1 MLNTAL
7 YAINFGDFYYENIG
21 CFANYSKLGLKE
33 IVLVHVIDPALFQ
46 HSLYS
51 VYKKEDEEKIRGL
64 AEIKLKDIKK
74 DLEKSGFGVRY
85 VIRTGDVA
93 DEIADEAKG
102 ENIDFVVLDKV
113 VLDKVVLDKK
123 ADCKPTGYFSFY
135 GSPLYDILIKT
146 GKPVLIMKR
155 VLFHPTGVIKTDE
168 NADCKDLFAD
178 VVFATDFS
186 EFSLKALPFINKV
199 PAGVIKMFTILHVID
214 EKVAKNLKSEEIKN
228 YEKNL
233 AEKAEDAVRGL
244 NYRFTKEKSNLEVI
258 IRKGIPCKEITDFM
272 TLTRKK
278 LLILG
283 HKGKDK
289 EKLAEILFGSTAER
303 VINALPCSILIVK

>member
-85 VIRTGDVA
+85 VIRTGNIA
-93 DEIADEAKG
+93 DEIADEAKN
-102 ENIDFVVLDKV
+102 ENIDFVVLDK
-113 VLDKVVLDKK
+113 K
-123 ADCKPTGYFSFY
+123 ANIKSKGFLSFY
-135 GSPLYDILIKT
+135 GSPLYEILIKV
-146 GKPVLIMKR
+146 GKPILIMKR
-155 VLFHPTGVIKTDE
+155 VLFHPTGVIKTGE

-244 NYRFTKEKSNLEVI
+244 NYRFTKEKSNLEVTV
-258 IRKGIPCKEITDFM
+258 REGIPCKEITDFM

>member
-21 CFANYSKLGLKE
+21 CFANYSNLGLKE

-46 HSLYS
+46 HNLYS

-85 VIRTGDVA
+85 VIRTGNIA
-93 DEIADEAKG
+93 DEIADEAKN
-102 ENIDFVVLDKV
+102 ENIDFVVLDK
-113 VLDKVVLDKK
+113 K
-123 ADCKPTGYFSFY
+123 ANIKSKGFLSFY

-155 VLFHPTGVIKTDE
+155 VLFHPTGVIKTGE

-186 EFSLKALPFINKV
+186 EFSLKVIPFINKV

-214 EKVAKNLKSEEIKN
+214 EKVANNLKPQDLKN

-258 IRKGIPCKEITDFM
+258 VRKGIPCKEITDFIIG
-272 TLTRKK
+272 TRKK

-283 HKGKDK
+283 HKGKAQ
-289 EKLAEILFGSTAER
+289 EKLAEIFFGSTAER

>member
-7 YAINFGDFYYENIG
+7 YAINFGDFYYENLD

-33 IVLVHVIDPALFQ
+33 IILVHVIDPALFQ

-51 VYKKEDEEKIRGL
+51 VYKKEDEEKIRRF
-64 AEIKLKDIKK
+64 AEIKLEDIKK
-74 DLEKSGFGVRY
+74 DLEKSGFGVRI
-85 VIRTGDVA
+85 VIRVGNIA
-93 DEIADEAKG
+93 DEIADEAEK
-102 ENIDFVVLDKV
+102 EDIDFVVLDK
-113 VLDKVVLDKK
+113 K
-123 ADCKPTGYFSFY
+123 ANIKHAGYFSFY
-135 GSPLYDILIKT
+135 GSPLYDILIKVN
-146 GKPVLIMKR
+146 KPVLVMKR
-155 VLFHPTGVIKTDE
+155 VLFHPTSVIKTDE
-168 NADCKDLFAD
+168 NAACKDLFAD

-186 EFSLKALPFINKV
+186 EFSLRALPFINKV
-199 PAGVIKMFTILHVID
+199 PADIIKMFTILYVID
-214 EKVAKNLKSEEIKN
+214 ENAVKNLKPQEIKN

-233 AEKAEDAVRGL
+233 AEKAEGYAVRGL

-258 IRKGIPCKEITDFM
+258 VRKGVPCKEITDFM
-272 TLTRKK
+272 IGTRKK

-303 VINALPCSILIVK
+303 VVNALPCSILIVK

>member
-85 VIRTGDVA
+85 VIRTGNIA
-93 DEIADEAKG
+93 DEIADEAKN
-102 ENIDFVVLDKV
+102 ENIDFVVLDK
-113 VLDKVVLDKK
+113 K
-123 ADCKPTGYFSFY
+123 ANIKSKGFLSFY
-135 GSPLYDILIKT
+135 GSPLYEILIKV
-146 GKPVLIMKR
+146 GKPILIMKR
-155 VLFHPTGVIKTDE
+155 VLFHPTGVIKTGE
-168 NADCKDLFAD
+168 NADCKDIFAD

-186 EFSLKALPFINKV
+186 EFSLKALPFINEV
-199 PAGVIKMFTILHVID
+199 PAGVIKMFTILHVTL
-214 EKVAKNLKSEEIKN
+214 EKVVKNLKPQDLKN
-228 YEKNL
+228 YEENL
-233 AEKAEDAVRGL
+233 AEKLGDVVRGL
-244 NYRFTKEKSNLEVI
+244 NYRFTKEKSNLEVTV
-258 IRKGIPCKEITDFM
+258 RKGVPCKEITDFM

>member
-21 CFANYSKLGLKE
+21 CFANYSNLGLKE

-85 VIRTGDVA
+85 VIRTGNIA
-93 DEIADEAKG
+93 DEIADEAKN
-102 ENIDFVVLDKV
+102 ENIDFVVLDK
-113 VLDKVVLDKK
+113 K
-123 ADCKPTGYFSFY
+123 AGIKSKGFLSFY
-135 GSPLYDILIKT
+135 GSPLYDILIKV

-155 VLFHPTGVIKTDE
+155 VLFHPTGVIKTGE

-186 EFSLKALPFINKV
+186 EFSLKVIPFINKV

-214 EKVAKNLKSEEIKN
+214 EKVANNLKPQDLKN

-233 AEKAEDAVRGL
+233 AGKAEDAVRGL

-258 IRKGIPCKEITDFM
+258 VRKGVPCKEITDFM
-272 TLTRKK
+272 IGTRKK

>member
-7 YAINFGDFYYENIG
+7 YAINFGDFYYENLD

-33 IVLVHVIDPALFQ
+33 IVLAHVIDPALFQ

-51 VYKKEDEEKIRGL
+51 VYKKADEEKIKRL

-74 DLEKSGFGVRY
+74 DLEKLGFGVRY
-85 VIRTGDVA
+85 VIRTGNIA
-93 DEIADEAKG
+93 GEIADEAKN
-102 ENIDFVVLDKV
+102 ENIDFVVLDK
-113 VLDKVVLDKK
+113 K
-123 ADCKPTGYFSFY
+123 AGIKSRGFLSFY
-135 GSPLYDILIKT
+135 GSPLYDILIKVD
-146 GKPVLIMKR
+146 KPVLIMKR
-155 VLFHPTGVIKTDE
+155 VLFHASGIIKNDE
-168 NADCKDLFAD
+168 KMNCKNLFAD

-186 EFSLKALPFINKV
+186 EFSLRALPFINKV
-199 PAGVIKMFTILHVID
+199 PADIIKMFTILYVID
-214 EKVAKNLKSEEIKN
+214 EKAVKNLKPEEIKN

-244 NYRFTKEKSNLEVI
+244 GYRFTKEKSNLEVI
-258 IRKGIPCKEITDFM
+258 VRKGVPCKEITDFM
-272 TLTRKK
+272 IGTRKK

-303 VINALPCSILIVK
+303 VVNALPCSILIVK

>member
-85 VIRTGDVA
+85 VIRTGNIA
-93 DEIADEAKG
+93 DEIADEAKN
-102 ENIDFVVLDKV
+102 ENIDFVVLDK
-113 VLDKVVLDKK
+113 K
-123 ADCKPTGYFSFY
+123 ANIKSKGFLSFY
-135 GSPLYDILIKT
+135 GSPLYEILIKV
-146 GKPVLIMKR
+146 GKPILIMKR
-155 VLFHPTGVIKTDE
+155 VLFHPTGVIKTGE

-186 EFSLKALPFINKV
+186 EFSLKALPFINEV
-199 PAGVIKMFTILHVID
+199 PAGVIKMFTILHVTL
-214 EKVAKNLKSEEIKN
+214 EKVVKNLKPQDLKN
-228 YEKNL
+228 YEENL
-233 AEKAEDAVRGL
+233 AEKLGDVVRGL
-244 NYRFTKEKSNLEVI
+244 NYRFTKEKSNLEVTV
-258 IRKGIPCKEITDFM
+258 RKGVPCKEITDFM

-289 EKLAEILFGSTAER
+289 EKLAEILFGSTAEM

>member
-7 YAINFGDFYYENIG
+7 YAINFGDFYYENLD
-21 CFANYSKLGLKE
+21 CFANYSKFGLKE

-46 HSLYS
+46 HNLYS
-51 VYKKEDEEKIRGL
+51 VYKKEDEERIRRF

-85 VIRTGDVA
+85 VIKVGNIA
-93 DEIADEAKG
+93 GEIAHEAKN
-102 ENIDFVVLDKV
+102 ENIDFVVLDK
-113 VLDKVVLDKK
+113 K
-123 ADCKPTGYFSFY
+123 ANIESKGFLSFY
-135 GSPLYDILIKT
+135 GSPLYDILIKVD
-146 GKPVLIMKR
+146 KPILIMKR
-155 VLFHPTGVIKTDE
+155 VLLHATGVIKNDE
-168 NADCKDLFAD
+168 KMNCKNLFAD

-186 EFSLKALPFINKV
+186 EFSLRALPFINKV
-199 PAGVIKMFTILHVID
+199 PADIIKMFTILYVID
-214 EKVAKNLKSEEIKN
+214 EKAVKNLKPEEIKD
-228 YEKNL
+228 YEKNI
-233 AEKAEDAVRGL
+233 AEKAGDAIRGL

-258 IRKGIPCKEITDFM
+258 VRKGVPCKEITDFM
-272 TLTRKK
+272 IGTRKK

-303 VINALPCSILIVK
+303 VVNALPCSILIVK

>member
-7 YAINFGDFYYENIG
+7 YAINFGDFYYENLD

-33 IVLVHVIDPALFQ
+33 IVLVHVIAPALFQ
-46 HSLYS
+46 HNLYS
-51 VYKKEDEEKIRGL
+51 VYKKEDEERIRRF

-85 VIRTGDVA
+85 VIKVGNIA
-93 DEIADEAKG
+93 GEIAQEAKN
-102 ENIDFVVLDKV
+102 ENIDFVVLDK
-113 VLDKVVLDKK
+113 K
-123 ADCKPTGYFSFY
+123 ANIKSKGFLSFY
-135 GSPLYDILIKT
+135 GSPLYDILIKVD
-146 GKPVLIMKR
+146 KPILIMKR
-155 VLFHPTGVIKTDE
+155 VLLHATGVIKNDE
-168 NADCKDLFAD
+168 KMNCKNLFAD

-186 EFSLKALPFINKV
+186 EFSLRALPFINKV
-199 PAGVIKMFTILHVID
+199 PADIIKMFTILYVID
-214 EKVAKNLKSEEIKN
+214 EKAVKNLKPEEIKD
-228 YEKNL
+228 YEKNI
-233 AEKAEDAVRGL
+233 AEKAGDAIRGL

-258 IRKGIPCKEITDFM
+258 VRKGVPCKEITDFM
-272 TLTRKK
+272 IGTRKK

-303 VINALPCSILIVK
+303 VVNALPCSILIIK

>member
-7 YAINFGDFYYENIG
+7 YAINFGDFYYENLD

-51 VYKKEDEEKIRGL
+51 VYKKEDEEKIRRF
-64 AEIKLKDIKK
+64 AEIKLEDIKK
-74 DLEKSGFGVRY
+74 DLEKSGFGVRIA
-85 VIRTGDVA
+85 IRVGNIA
-93 DEIADEAKG
+93 DEIADEAEK
-102 ENIDFVVLDKV
+102 EDIDFVVLDK
-113 VLDKVVLDKK
+113 KVGIKSKGFL
-123 ADCKPTGYFSFY
+123 SFY
-135 GSPLYDILIKT
+135 GSPLYDILIKVD
-146 GKPVLIMKR
+146 KPVLIMKR
-155 VLFHPTGVIKTDE
+155 VLFHASGIIKNDE
-168 NADCKDLFAD
+168 KMNCKNLFAD

-186 EFSLKALPFINKV
+186 EFSLRALPFINKV
-199 PAGVIKMFTILHVID
+199 PADIIKMFTILYVID
-214 EKVAKNLKSEEIKN
+214 EKAVKNLKPEEIKN

-258 IRKGIPCKEITDFM
+258 VRKGVPCKEITDFM
-272 TLTRKK
+272 IGTRKK

-303 VINALPCSILIVK
+303 VVNALPCSILIVK

>member
-7 YAINFGDFYYENIG
+7 YAINFGDFYYENLD
-21 CFANYSKLGLKE
+21 CFANYSKFGLKE

-46 HSLYS
+46 HNLYS
-51 VYKKEDEEKIRGL
+51 VYKKEDEERIRRF

-85 VIRTGDVA
+85 VIKVGNIA
-93 DEIADEAKG
+93 GEIAQEAKN
-102 ENIDFVVLDKV
+102 ENIDFVVLDK
-113 VLDKVVLDKK
+113 K
-123 ADCKPTGYFSFY
+123 ANIESKGFLSFY
-135 GSPLYDILIKT
+135 GSPLYDILIKVD
-146 GKPVLIMKR
+146 KPILIMKR
-155 VLFHPTGVIKTDE
+155 VLLHATGVIKNDE
-168 NADCKDLFAD
+168 KMNCKNLFAD

-186 EFSLKALPFINKV
+186 EFSLRALPFINKV
-199 PAGVIKMFTILHVID
+199 PADIIKMFTILYVID
-214 EKVAKNLKSEEIKN
+214 EKAVKNLKPEEIKD
-228 YEKNL
+228 YEKNI
-233 AEKAEDAVRGL
+233 AEKAGDAIRGL

-258 IRKGIPCKEITDFM
+258 VRKGVPCKEITDFM
-272 TLTRKK
+272 IGTRKK

-303 VINALPCSILIVK
+303 VVNALPCSILIVK

>member
-7 YAINFGDFYYENIG
+7 YAINFGDFYYENLD

-51 VYKKEDEEKIRGL
+51 VYKKGDEEKIKRL

-74 DLEKSGFGVRY
+74 DLEKLGFGVRY
-85 VIRTGDVA
+85 VIRTGNIA
-93 DEIADEAKG
+93 DEIADEAKN
-102 ENIDFVVLDKV
+102 ENIDFVVLDK
-113 VLDKVVLDKK
+113 K
-123 ADCKPTGYFSFY
+123 AGIKSKGFLSFY

-146 GKPVLIMKR
+146 GKPILIMKR
-155 VLFHPTGVIKTDE
+155 VLFHASGIIKNDE
-168 NADCKDLFAD
+168 KMNCKNLFAD

-199 PAGVIKMFTILHVID
+199 PADIIKMFTILYVID
-214 EKVAKNLKSEEIKN
+214 EKAVKNLKSEEIKN
-228 YEKNL
+228 YEKNIV
-233 AEKAEDAVRGL
+233 EKAEDAVRGL

-258 IRKGIPCKEITDFM
+258 VRKGVPCQEITDFM
-272 TLTRKK
+272 IGTRKK

-303 VINALPCSILIVK
+303 VVNALPCSILIVK

>member
-21 CFANYSKLGLKE
+21 CFANYSNLGLKE
-33 IVLVHVIDPALFQ
+33 IVLVHIIDPALFQ

-51 VYKKEDEEKIRGL
+51 VYKKEDEEKIRRF

-85 VIRTGDVA
+85 VIRTGNIA
-93 DEIADEAKG
+93 DEIADEAKN
-102 ENIDFVVLDKV
+102 ENIDFVVLDK
-113 VLDKVVLDKK
+113 K
-123 ADCKPTGYFSFY
+123 AGIKSKGFLSFY
-135 GSPLYDILIKT
+135 GSPLYDILIKV

-155 VLFHPTGVIKTDE
+155 VLFHPTGVIKTGE

-186 EFSLKALPFINKV
+186 EFSLKVIPFINKV
-199 PAGVIKMFTILHVID
+199 PAGVIKMFTILHVTL
-214 EKVAKNLKSEEIKN
+214 EKVAENLKPQDLKN

-233 AEKAEDAVRGL
+233 AGKAEDAVRGL

-258 IRKGIPCKEITDFM
+258 VRKGVPCKEITDFM
-272 TLTRKK
+272 IGTRKK

-303 VINALPCSILIVK
+303 VVNALPCSILIVK

>member
-85 VIRTGDVA
+85 VIRTGNIA
-93 DEIADEAKG
+93 DEIADEAKN
-102 ENIDFVVLDKV
+102 ENIDFVVLDK
-113 VLDKVVLDKK
+113 K
-123 ADCKPTGYFSFY
+123 ANIKSKGFLSFY
-135 GSPLYDILIKT
+135 GSPLYDILIKV

-155 VLFHPTGVIKTDE
+155 VLFHPTGVIKTGE

-186 EFSLKALPFINKV
+186 EFSLKVIPFINKV
-199 PAGVIKMFTILHVID
+199 PAGVIKMFTILHVTL
-214 EKVAKNLKSEEIKN
+214 EKVAENLKPQDLKN

-233 AEKAEDAVRGL
+233 AGKAEDAVRGL

-258 IRKGIPCKEITDFM
+258 VRKGVPCKEITDFM
-272 TLTRKK
+272 IGTRKK

-303 VINALPCSILIVK
+303 VVNALPCSILIVK

>member
-21 CFANYSKLGLKE
+21 CFANYSNLGLKE

-51 VYKKEDEEKIRGL
+51 VYKKEDEEKIRRF

-85 VIRTGDVA
+85 VIRTGNIA
-93 DEIADEAKG
+93 DEIADEAKN
-102 ENIDFVVLDKV
+102 ENIDFVVLDK
-113 VLDKVVLDKK
+113 K
-123 ADCKPTGYFSFY
+123 AGIKSKGFLSFY
-135 GSPLYDILIKT
+135 GSPLYDILIKV

-155 VLFHPTGVIKTDE
+155 VLFHPTGVIKTGE

-186 EFSLKALPFINKV
+186 EFSLKVIPFINKV
-199 PAGVIKMFTILHVID
+199 PAGVIKMFTILHVTL
-214 EKVAKNLKSEEIKN
+214 EKVAENLKPQDLKN

-233 AEKAEDAVRGL
+233 AGKAEDAVRGL

-258 IRKGIPCKEITDFM
+258 VRKGVPCKEITDFM
-272 TLTRKK
+272 IGTRKK

-303 VINALPCSILIVK
+303 VVNALPCSILIVK

>member
-33 IVLVHVIDPALFQ
+33 IVLIHVIDPALFQ

-51 VYKKEDEEKIRGL
+51 VYKKEDEEKIRRF

-85 VIRTGDVA
+85 VIRTGNIA
-93 DEIADEAKG
+93 DEIADEAKN
-102 ENIDFVVLDKV
+102 ENIDFVVLDK
-113 VLDKVVLDKK
+113 K
-123 ADCKPTGYFSFY
+123 AGIKSKGFLSFY
-135 GSPLYDILIKT
+135 GSPLYDILIKV

-155 VLFHPTGVIKTDE
+155 VLFHPTGVIKTGE

-186 EFSLKALPFINKV
+186 EFSLKVIPFINKV
-199 PAGVIKMFTILHVID
+199 PAGVIKMFTILHVTL
-214 EKVAKNLKSEEIKN
+214 EKVAENLKPQDLKN

-233 AEKAEDAVRGL
+233 AGKAEDAVRGL

-258 IRKGIPCKEITDFM
+258 VRKGVPCKEITDFM
-272 TLTRKK
+272 IGTRKK

-303 VINALPCSILIVK
+303 VVNALPCSILIVK

>member
-7 YAINFGDFYYENIG
+7 YAINFGDFYYENLD
-21 CFANYSKLGLKE
+21 CFANYSKFGLKE

-46 HSLYS
+46 HNLYS
-51 VYKKEDEEKIRGL
+51 VYKKEDEERIRRF

-85 VIRTGDVA
+85 VIKVGNIA
-93 DEIADEAKG
+93 GEIAQEAKN
-102 ENIDFVVLDKV
+102 ENIDFVVLDK
-113 VLDKVVLDKK
+113 K
-123 ADCKPTGYFSFY
+123 ANIKSKGFLSFY
-135 GSPLYDILIKT
+135 GSPLYDILIKVD
-146 GKPVLIMKR
+146 KPILIMKR
-155 VLFHPTGVIKTDE
+155 VLLHATGVIKNDE
-168 NADCKDLFAD
+168 KMNCKNLFAD

-186 EFSLKALPFINKV
+186 EFSLRALPFINKV
-199 PAGVIKMFTILHVID
+199 PADIIKMFTILYVID
-214 EKVAKNLKSEEIKN
+214 EKAVKNLKPEEIKD
-228 YEKNL
+228 YEKNI
-233 AEKAEDAVRGL
+233 AEKAGDAIRGL

-258 IRKGIPCKEITDFM
+258 VRKGVPCKEITDFM
-272 TLTRKK
+272 IGTRKK

-303 VINALPCSILIVK
+303 VVNALPCSILIVK